1 MTFFTGEKIKV
12 FKETNTEAYIRVIRE
27 DGFKVTQKGEYLIV
41 GERDKRKYG
50 KKDWGKLD
58 CIGNRIH
65 SIRKQMYFTTEELAE
80 EIGTKANTI
89 EAWEYGRTI
98 PKGKT
103 FERFLEF
110 SGATREYIMDG
121 VGEWKDEIKDIMREL
136 HKENG

>member
-65 SIRKQMYFTTEELAE
+65 NIRKQMYFTTEELAE
-80 EIGTKANTI
+80 EIGTKAITI
-89 EAWEYGRTI
+89 EA
-98 PKGKT
+98 
-103 FERFLEF
+103 
-110 SGATREYIMDG
+110 
-121 VGEWKDEIKDIMREL
+121 
-136 HKENG
+136 

>member
-50 KKDWGKLD
+50 NKDWDKLESA
-58 CIGNRIH
+58 GSRIRF
-65 SIRKQMYFTTEELAE
+65 IRKQMYFSPEELAE

-89 EAWEYGRTI
+89 EAWEYGLTI
-98 PKGKT
+98 PKGKA
-103 FERFLEF
+103 FEKFLEF

>member
-27 DGFKVTQKGEYLIV
+27 YGFKVTQKGEYLIV

-50 KKDWGKLD
+50 KKDWDKLESA
-58 CIGNRIH
+58 GSRIRF
-65 SIRKQMYFTTEELAE
+65 IRKRMYFTAEELAE
-80 EIGTKANTI
+80 EIGTKAITI
-89 EAWEYGRTI
+89 EAWEDGRTI

-121 VGEWKDEIKDIMREL
+121 VGEWKDEIKEIMREL

>member
-41 GERDKRKYG
+41 GERYKRKYG

-89 EAWEYGRTI
+89 EAWEEGRTI
-98 PKGKT
+98 PNGKT

>member
-12 FKETNTEAYIRVIRE
+12 FNETDTEAYIRAIRE
-27 DGFKVTQKGEYLIV
+27 DGFKVKQKGEYLIV
-41 GERDKRKYG
+41 GERDKRQYG

-65 SIRKQMYFTTEELAE
+65 NIRKQMYFTTEELAE
-80 EIGTKANTI
+80 EIGTKAITI
-89 EAWEYGRTI
+89 EAWEDGRTI

-121 VGEWKDEIKDIMREL
+121 VGEWKDEIKEIMREL